1 MDIIKTHNQTIEKAL
16 KNEVLS
22 ENISEILE
30 LEEIIYLNRLK
41 LTMNC
46 FSIEATLSRFLDEFP
61 NVSED
66 YKEHINSINKQ
77 ENDMKIKIDVTLCNA
92 LKSMPEEIKS
102 FISLFLIENLY
113 QNNRIIKE
121 KAESIKHNPNCTD
134 FINAIEKHL
143 GFDDAFVKLNVL
155 RYVKRK
161 FSHFQDYYYIDL
173 INTYTSTTLIG
184 LLYAIQDKF
193 SFCLTE
199 Q

>member
-102 FISLFLIENLY
+102 FILSSL
-113 QNNRIIKE
+113 
-121 KAESIKHNPNCTD
+121 SI
-134 FINAIEKHL
+134 
-143 GFDDAFVKLNVL
+143 VK
-155 RYVKRK
+155 
-161 FSHFQDYYYIDL
+161 
-173 INTYTSTTLIG
+173 TSPTWGKLANIFRDSEPQSK
-184 LLYAIQDKF
+184 I
-193 SFCLTE
+193 
-199 Q
+199 